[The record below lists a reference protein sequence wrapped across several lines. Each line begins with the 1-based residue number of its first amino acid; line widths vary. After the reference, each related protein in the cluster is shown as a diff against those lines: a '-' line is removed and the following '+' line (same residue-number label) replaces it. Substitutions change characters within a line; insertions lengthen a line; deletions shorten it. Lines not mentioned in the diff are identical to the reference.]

1 MANLTIQTRI
11 LLLALLPSTL
21 LAIVLVTF
29 SLMQARSLGQQGV
42 DGFAEVYSQSQQAV
56 IKNYMEL
63 GKTAIAH
70 LYNAPDVATNPAIRE
85 EAINILR
92 QLRFDDS
99 GSMGYFFI
107 YDQQGVNV
115 MHAANPALQGRN
127 LMDLKDPNGV
137 EVIRGL
143 WNAALVKKAAVAA
156 LMLTPIRIT

>member
-63 GKTAIAH
+63 GKTA
-70 LYNAPDVATNPAIRE
+70 V
-85 EAINILR
+85 
-92 QLRFDDS
+92 S
-99 GSMGYFFI
+99 
-107 YDQQGVNV
+107 
-115 MHAANPALQGRN
+115 
-127 LMDLKDPNGV
+127 
-137 EVIRGL
+137 
-143 WNAALVKKAAVAA
+143 A
-156 LMLTPIRIT
+156 LMLTPIRIMREFSQLT